1 MDSKPHILLVEDNND
16 DIELTMLA
24 FQRSRIANRVDVVK
38 DGEAALDYLVG
49 RGDYQDNTSAPMPAV
64 VLLDIQLPKLDGLE
78 VLQQVRANER
88 IRRVPI
94 VMLTS
99 SRQQEDLVRSYDLG
113 ANSFIRKP
121 VEFDKFVDA
130 IKQVEMYWLLL
141 NERPIS
147 GSSS

>member
-1 MDSKPHILLVEDNND
+1 MARSPHILLVEDNND

-24 FQRSRIANRVDVVK
+24 FQRSKIANSIDVVK
-38 DGEAALDYLVG
+38 DGEAALDYLLC
-49 RGDYQDNTSAPMPAV
+49 RGEYAENHGKDFPAV

-78 VLQQVRANER
+78 VLQQIREHEHT
-88 IRRVPI
+88 RRVPV

-99 SRQQEDLVRSYDLG
+99 SRQQEDMVRSYDLG

-130 IKQVEMYWLLL
+130 ILQVEIYWLLL
-141 NERPIS
+141 NERPRKWT
-147 GSSS
+147 